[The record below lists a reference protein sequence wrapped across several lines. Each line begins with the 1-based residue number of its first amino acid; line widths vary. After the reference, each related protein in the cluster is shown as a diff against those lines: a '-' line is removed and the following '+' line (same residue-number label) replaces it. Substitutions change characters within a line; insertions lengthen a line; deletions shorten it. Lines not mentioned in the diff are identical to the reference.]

1 MSKSNNNKK
10 KTCQIKAANMISF
23 NQHRKKWQRGCPCNL
38 LINIFDKVSHCL
50 ITKVW
55 SETKKICEVKEEKKS
70 VNEKKCQKFGTSK
83 KVFWLIF
90 YPSHNNLTGKTMINE
105 VKENLWTK
113 KDLWTEK
120 KLWKQRSN
128 LWKTDRV
135 KNFIIPKKEV
145 FWLFFSLF
153 PLLFGRE
160 NTVLTTSEATHD
172 LRTAAAKSAS

>member
-1 MSKSNNNKK
+1 
-10 KTCQIKAANMISF
+10 MISY

-38 LINIFDKVSHCL
+38 LINIFDKVPYYL
-50 ITKVW
+50 ITPHGKYEVKQRKFVKW
-55 SETKKICEVKEEKKS
+55 KKKKICERKKS
-70 VNEKKCQKFGTSK
+70 VETGQKFDISK

-90 YPSHNNLTGKTMINE
+90 LYIPQQFDGENNE

-113 KDLWTEK
+113 KDLWTDFF
-120 KLWKQRSN
+120 LWKQRSN
-128 LWKTDRV
+128 LWKTDDRV